1 MYRRCCCV
9 GFERTGRTDFF
20 FGAGGGVLLSRGAF
34 GGVEK
39 QGEFGLVMVVAE
51 SAEGTT
57 QLEQKDD
64 EYRCDMVVV

>member
-1 MYRRCCCV
+1 
-9 GFERTGRTDFF
+9 
-20 FGAGGGVLLSRGAF
+20 VLLSRGAF

>member
-1 MYRRCCCV
+1 
-9 GFERTGRTDFF
+9 
-20 FGAGGGVLLSRGAF
+20 VLLSRGAF

-39 QGEFGLVMVVAE
+39 PGEFGLVMVVAE

-64 EYRCDMVVV
+64 EYRCDIVVV

>member
-1 MYRRCCCV
+1 M
-9 GFERTGRTDFF
+9 
-20 FGAGGGVLLSRGAF
+20 LLSRGAF

-39 QGEFGLVMVVAE
+39 QGEFGLVMVVVVLE